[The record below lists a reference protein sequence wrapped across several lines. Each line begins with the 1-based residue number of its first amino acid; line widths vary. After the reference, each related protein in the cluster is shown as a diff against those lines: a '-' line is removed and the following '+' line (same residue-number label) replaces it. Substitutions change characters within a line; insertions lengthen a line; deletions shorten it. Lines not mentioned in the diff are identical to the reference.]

1 MFGQLVLSGPGLSW
15 SRLIRNRLSWP
26 RLFKPSLIEP
36 GLIELRL
43 IEPRLTW
50 SRFSGRRFQKI
61 SNINTSFILGL
72 VSIPI
77 PLLSTESKV
86 DMEDRS
92 NILLENPA
100 FNAKCLDLSSI

>member
-15 SRLIRNRLSWP
+15 SRLIRNRMSWP

-50 SRFSGRRFQKI
+50 SRFSGCRFKKSLTSILHSFGALFPFQYHSFPQKAK
-61 SNINTSFILGL
+61 
-72 VSIPI
+72 SIWRI
-77 PLLSTESKV
+77 GQ
-86 DMEDRS
+86 
-92 NILLENPA
+92 IYY
-100 FNAKCLDLSSI
+100 